1 MYKNTQDFSYQ
12 WTIILGG
19 SSGFGLAALEKLACH
34 GMNIALL
41 YRETAAAEKSLLDKL
56 TALSA
61 ATNTTILPYN
71 INALDAAGR
80 ALFLQKFQAA
90 VNKKH
95 VIRLLLHSI
104 ARGNLKPLINTDTG
118 LDEPGPDLLSIE
130 DIQLTTYAMSTSL
143 LDWTRSLLQEGLFQE
158 DARIIGLTSE
168 GVHKYWDSY
177 AAVSIAKASLESL
190 ATYMAVEFGKYG
202 LKTNLIQA
210 GVTET
215 PSLKRIP
222 GSTELIEMA
231 KIRNPLGRMTQT
243 EDVANAIY
251 LLCRN
256 EAAWINGSLIHVD
269 GGEHCR

>member
-1 MYKNTQDFSYQ
+1 MYKNTQEFSHQ

-19 SSGFGLAALEKLACH
+19 SSGFGLAALEKLAHH

-41 YRETAAAEKSLLDKL
+41 YRETAAAEKSLLEKL
-56 TALSA
+56 AALSA
-61 ATNTTILPYN
+61 TTKTTLLPYN

-80 ALFLQKFQAA
+80 ALFLQKFHAA

-104 ARGNLKPLINTDTG
+104 ARGNLKPLIKEDTG
-118 LDEPGPDLLSIE
+118 LEEPGTDLLSIE

-143 LDWTRSLLQEGLFQE
+143 LDWTRSLLQEGLFRE

-168 GVHKYWDSY
+168 GAHKFWDSY

-222 GSTELIEMA
+222 GSAELIEMA

-251 LLCRN
+251 LLCKD